1 MKKKYIISIVIL
13 VIIIIGLGSFFIY
26 NNLGVNKQI
35 DKGIELMTQKEYQKS
50 MACFDL
56 VLDDKPDN
64 KKALQLKEMV
74 NNYLDSKDLF
84 DKGDFDKANKKIN
97 EINNEYSNY
106 NGFKDDVNSL
116 KDKINKSI
124 KSSKEVDENLDK
136 IREQIN
142 KKNYKDAKE
151 LIEKLEKSDLDKNQ
165 KQQIEDL
172 KGRVNSELSK
182 SEVTDE
188 SSNYLGNASI
198 DKKNYLNKLN
208 AIKEQTD
215 GSITGETNPEMKKQA
230 SDIYKE
236 WDNALNDIY
245 NTLKAKLPKDKF
257 KELEKDEVKWIKIK
271 EAKAKKAMDEYEGGS
286 MGPLVYTQTLSS
298 ETENRCYELV
308 NKYMN

>member
-13 VIIIIGLGSFFIY
+13 VIIIIGVGSFFIY

-124 KSSKEVDENLDK
+124 KISKEVDENLDK

-165 KQQIEDL
+165 KRQIEDL

-215 GSITGETNPEMKKQA
+215 GSITGETNAEMKKQA

>member
-13 VIIIIGLGSFFIY
+13 IIIIIGVGSFFIY
-26 NNLGVNKQI
+26 NNLGINKQI
-35 DKGIELMTQKEYQKS
+35 DKGIELMIQKEYQKS

-64 KKALQLKEMV
+64 KKALQLKEMI

-97 EINNEYSNY
+97 EINNEYSHY

-151 LIEKLEKSDLDKNQ
+151 LIKKLEKSDLDKNQ

>member
-136 IREQIN
+136 IREKIN

>member
-230 SDIYKE
+230 S
-236 WDNALNDIY
+236 
-245 NTLKAKLPKDKF
+245 
-257 KELEKDEVKWIKIK
+257 
-271 EAKAKKAMDEYEGGS
+271 
-286 MGPLVYTQTLSS
+286 
-298 ETENRCYELV
+298 
-308 NKYMN
+308 

>member
-1 MKKKYIISIVIL
+1 SIVIL

-136 IREQIN
+136 IREKIN

>member
-136 IREQIN
+136 IR
-142 KKNYKDAKE
+142 
-151 LIEKLEKSDLDKNQ
+151 EKSDLDKNQ

>member
-1 MKKKYIISIVIL
+1 
-13 VIIIIGLGSFFIY
+13 
-26 NNLGVNKQI
+26 
-35 DKGIELMTQKEYQKS
+35 MTQKEYQKS

-136 IREQIN
+136 IREKIN

>member
-13 VIIIIGLGSFFIY
+13 VIIIIGVGSFFIY

-35 DKGIELMTQKEYQKS
+35 DKEIELMTQKEYQKS

-298 ETENRCYELV
+298 ETENRCYELI

>member
-124 KSSKEVDENLDK
+124 KSSKEVDENLNK
-136 IREQIN
+136 IKEKIN
-142 KKNYKDAKE
+142 KKN
-151 LIEKLEKSDLDKNQ
+151 
-165 KQQIEDL
+165 
-172 KGRVNSELSK
+172 
-182 SEVTDE
+182 
-188 SSNYLGNASI
+188 
-198 DKKNYLNKLN
+198 
-208 AIKEQTD
+208 
-215 GSITGETNPEMKKQA
+215 
-230 SDIYKE
+230 
-236 WDNALNDIY
+236 
-245 NTLKAKLPKDKF
+245 
-257 KELEKDEVKWIKIK
+257 
-271 EAKAKKAMDEYEGGS
+271 
-286 MGPLVYTQTLSS
+286 
-298 ETENRCYELV
+298 
-308 NKYMN
+308 